1 MNERD
6 DLADDPEFQ
15 RHVYRVLAAS
25 ALLLILVGTLVFS
38 ALEDWS
44 YVDSFYF
51 SVVTTTTVGF
61 GDLSPDTDGAKLF
74 TAFYIVAGL
83 SIVGTF
89 LDARLKRH
97 AYLRTKRTQG

>member
-1 MNERD
+1 MSERD
-6 DLADDPEFQ
+6 DRVHDPRFQ
-15 RHVYRVLAAS
+15 RRVYKVLAAS
-25 ALLLILVGTLVFS
+25 AFLLILAGTVVFS

-51 SVVTTTTVGF
+51 CVVTTTTVGF
-61 GDLSPDTDGAKLF
+61 GDLSPDTDGAKMF
-74 TAFYIVAGL
+74 TVFYIVSGL

-97 AYLRTKRTQG
+97 AYRVTKRRSE